1 MSYGGRMEQPKYLD
15 TTNVEAYNMANDL
28 IGTRN
33 SFDVA
38 LISMQGSRVSSSKD
52 VSDTQMLSSTEAE
65 EKIQYYDKS
74 S

>member
-1 MSYGGRMEQPKYLD
+1 MEQPKYLD